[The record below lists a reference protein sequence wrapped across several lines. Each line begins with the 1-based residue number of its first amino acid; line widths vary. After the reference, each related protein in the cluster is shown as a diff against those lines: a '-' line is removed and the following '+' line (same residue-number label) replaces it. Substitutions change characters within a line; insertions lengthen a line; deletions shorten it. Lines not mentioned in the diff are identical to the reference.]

1 VAGRRRR
8 TDRAMRWKRER
19 EIYVEFGSVMDIF
32 FPGRHRLVRR
42 KIRDLEVRGFPAD
55 DER

>member
-1 VAGRRRR
+1 VEGRRRR
-8 TDRAMRWKRER
+8 TDRTMRWKRER